1 MNMATDNNIAVSVKD
16 LEKKFGSFIAVNR
29 INFDV
34 KRGEIFGFL
43 GPNGAGKSTTIK
55 MLCGIL
61 TPTAGSGYVDG
72 YDINREQELIKQNIG
87 YMSQKFSLYDDLTVE
102 ENIDFYSGI
111 YKVPPK
117 RQRERKEEI
126 ISMIGIEEFKSMFTG
141 ILSGGLKQ
149 RLALGCAII
158 HEPKIIFLDE
168 PTAGVDPIARNNFW
182 KLIKE
187 MANKGITIFVTTHY
201 MDEAENCDRLALIYQ
216 GSIIAMDTPI
226 NLKTQCMKE
235 KVLKISVS
243 NAEEWLYKLDKVEGI
258 KESALFGTAIHTI
271 VDDAVKVKQSIKK
284 LFQETDIKD
293 FTIESIQASLE
304 DVFISLIESHE
315 KVGGMCEL
323 K

>member
-1 MNMATDNNIAVSVKD
+1 MATDNNIAVSVKD